1 MKLWELVSVCRSE
14 PYIVD
19 RLGDRAEWAVHLDWA
34 RRAAELTRD
43 QLDQELPDEACAHVL
58 EASSLVLWL
67 SDGYLRLRDSGTG
80 GVSLPAAEVFRRYG
94 GRILED
100 VCEYGLVQIP

>member
-14 PYIVD
+14 PHLVD
-19 RLGDRAEWAVHLDWA
+19 RLGDRAEWAVHLDRA
-34 RRAAELTRD
+34 RRAGELTRD

-67 SDGYLRLRDSGTG
+67 GGGYVRLSDPGSG
-80 GVSLPAAEVFRRYG
+80 GVSLSAAEVFRRYG
-94 GRILED
+94 GRFLED
-100 VCEYGLVQIP
+100 VCEYGLVRIP